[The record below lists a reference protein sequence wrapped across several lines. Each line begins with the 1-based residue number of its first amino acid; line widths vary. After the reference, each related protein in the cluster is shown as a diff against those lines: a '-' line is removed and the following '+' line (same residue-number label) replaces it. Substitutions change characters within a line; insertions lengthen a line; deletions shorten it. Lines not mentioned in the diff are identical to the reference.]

1 MKTPAQGLQA
11 QVEGMGDPGGLGTRR
26 ASWVLG
32 APPRP
37 QGSRQWGQVPSL
49 RAWQSPQGWEE
60 GMEPPEEDWGQP
72 AAPCTWAR
80 RVSPPG
86 SGYLAWQ
93 SCPRL
98 QARPSYWASMLSSLC
113 WMPLELFQAPG
124 EDMSRL
130 ARQSHAPAHRAL
142 PAGASWP
149 CVLW

>member
-49 RAWQSPQGWEE
+49 RAWQSPQGWEK

-72 AAPCTWAR
+72 AAPCRLYLGQKGVPTRLWL
-80 RVSPPG
+80 PG
-86 SGYLAWQ
+86 LA
-93 SCPRL
+93 
-98 QARPSYWASMLSSLC
+98 
-113 WMPLELFQAPG
+113 ELPEAPG
-124 EDMSRL
+124 TSVL
-130 ARQSHAPAHRAL
+130 LGIHALL
-142 PAGASWP
+142 PVLDAAGAISGAW
-149 CVLW
+149 

>member
-11 QVEGMGDPGGLGTRR
+11 QVEGMGDPGGLGTHR

-72 AAPCTWAR
+72 AAPCRLYLGQKGVPTRLWL
-80 RVSPPG
+80 PG
-86 SGYLAWQ
+86 LA
-93 SCPRL
+93 
-98 QARPSYWASMLSSLC
+98 
-113 WMPLELFQAPG
+113 ELPEAPG
-124 EDMSRL
+124 TSVL
-130 ARQSHAPAHRAL
+130 LGIHALL
-142 PAGASWP
+142 PVLDAAGAISGAW
-149 CVLW
+149 